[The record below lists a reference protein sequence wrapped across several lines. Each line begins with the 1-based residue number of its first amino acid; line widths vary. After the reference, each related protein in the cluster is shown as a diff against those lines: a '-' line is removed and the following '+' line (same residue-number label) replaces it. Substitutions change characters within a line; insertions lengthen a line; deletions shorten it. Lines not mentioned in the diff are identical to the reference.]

1 MARVLGMRLAVFC
14 DYRYRREATGFTVER
29 PFGLFLM
36 GLAEHCERLV
46 LVGRLDPG
54 AGSFPYRVV
63 DTEVAL
69 LPSYAAASD
78 VRAVLGAT
86 LGAMASFWRLL
97 DDVDTVWLLGPHPW
111 CIAFAAMARVRGRRA
126 VLGVR
131 QDLPR
136 LIRLRH
142 PRRRVLHAAADALE
156 LAYRGL
162 ARRLPVV
169 VVGPELAASYRR
181 ARELHELYVSLL
193 READLADP
201 GLPGRSYDGPVL
213 IMLSVGRLAPEK
225 NPLLLADV
233 LACALRRDPRWRLDV
248 CGDGPLAAPLAE
260 RLRELGLAD
269 RGRLLGHVPVD
280 GGLVERYRESHVFMH
295 VSLTEGMPQVLLEAF
310 AARLP
315 VAATAVG
322 GVPEMVAGRGLLVEP
337 GDAPAAARAAGRL
350 VDEPGLRAEL
360 QDAGEALARAH
371 TLESEC
377 AGLATFL
384 AGASA

>member
-1 MARVLGMRLAVFC
+1 
-14 DYRYRREATGFTVER
+14 
-29 PFGLFLM
+29 
-36 GLAEHCERLV
+36 
-46 LVGRLDPG
+46 
-54 AGSFPYRVV
+54 
-63 DTEVAL
+63 
-69 LPSYAAASD
+69 
-78 VRAVLGAT
+78 
-86 LGAMASFWRLL
+86 
-97 DDVDTVWLLGPHPW
+97 
-111 CIAFAAMARVRGRRA
+111 
-126 VLGVR
+126 
-131 QDLPR
+131 
-136 LIRLRH
+136 
-142 PRRRVLHAAADALE
+142 
-156 LAYRGL
+156 
-162 ARRLPVV
+162 
-169 VVGPELAASYRR
+169 
-181 ARELHELYVSLL
+181 
-193 READLADP
+193 
-201 GLPGRSYDGPVL
+201 VL

-280 GGLVERYRESHVFMH
+280 GGLVELYRESHVFMH